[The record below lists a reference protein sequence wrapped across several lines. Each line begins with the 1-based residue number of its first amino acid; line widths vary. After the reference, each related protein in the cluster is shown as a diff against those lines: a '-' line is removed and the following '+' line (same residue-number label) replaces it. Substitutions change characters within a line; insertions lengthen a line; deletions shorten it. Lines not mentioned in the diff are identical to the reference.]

1 MQRIIVL
8 FSLMALF
15 FGNSFGWVD
24 PASKIKKVT
33 THIKLASI
41 QDKETGELKTFYD
54 DCAFKVYNGEGRVI
68 FSYGSK
74 KESVETP
81 CRAYTVAETPDY
93 VIIVN
98 ENSSSAK
105 KCQKLEY
112 DGNTWNTYPLG
123 NCYYTRSDCIR
134 PKTTCSNGVNE
145 GWRNYQEIVKKNAGL
160 VSERKVLENSFEAE
174 VGKNVIELYFDRKIQ
189 LEGDQV
195 TYRGKVYR
203 LSNRDHQMLVRFI
216 LNKSDCEGKNH
227 SREHRYLECK
237 QGRLTRYDKTEE
249 EIASGRCDPVEV
261 YTIFDAYED
270 NCDKKDCA
278 PPKEVVE
285 YANKMCAKGEK
296 SYCKSVQ
303 EKNKAENLARKKAAD
318 VAEKKARKRAE
329 KENFLESY
337 DSDRDGFCS
346 EGYEES
352 SMSNLCEGLDLCP
365 GLSGTSPDGCT
376 EEVRA
381 MMKEDAKETIELQI
395 RQLFDS
401 DNDGFCSEEFVC
413 SDKWGECAKYAAD
426 YGIKERLSFKKYK
439 YSNPFLSKAETKA
452 AIADAKEKVCTKGY
466 IDACPYNWGRS
477 MGCSNQNLREYV
489 IKTYGDYDQ
498 DHDGFCDKWI
508 EEKGLWRAEGIGCD
522 QDYLDECPTEFGG
535 ERGCPRQ
542 QDNSF
547 ARQKANRPAGRCC
560 PPGAVGCHD
569 NCTQSERNSGGRNY
583 DNGGQRNENGLFV
596 NGKKVKFW

>member
-1 MQRIIVL
+1 MQRITVL
-8 FSLMALF
+8 IFLLTLF
-15 FGNSFGWVD
+15 WGNSFGWVD

-33 THIKLASI
+33 ANIKLASI
-41 QDKETGELKTFYD
+41 RDKETGELKTYYD

-68 FSYGSK
+68 YSYGSK

-105 KCQKLEY
+105 KCKKLEY

-123 NCYYTRSDCIR
+123 NCTYTRHDCIR
-134 PKTTCSNGVNE
+134 PKMTCSNGVNQ

-203 LSNRDHQMLVRFI
+203 LSKRDHQMLVRFI
-216 LNKSDCEGKNH
+216 LRKADHESINNAHQSRFIECE
-227 SREHRYLECK
+227 
-237 QGRLTRYDKTEE
+237 QGRLPSYALSEE
-249 EIASGRCDPVEV
+249 EIASGRCDPVEI

-270 NCDKKDCA
+270 ECNKNKKDCA
-278 PPKEVVE
+278 PLEKEVVE

-318 VAEKKARKRAE
+318 IAEKKARERAE
-329 KENFLESY
+329 KERFLESY
-337 DSDRDGFCS
+337 DSDRDGFCL

-352 SMSNLCEGLDLCP
+352 SLSNLCQGLDLCP

-376 EEVRA
+376 GEVRA
-381 MMKEDAKETIELQI
+381 MMKKDAKETIELQI
-395 RQLFDS
+395 RQLFDC
-401 DNDGFCSEEFVC
+401 DADGFCSEEF
-413 SDKWGECAKYAAD
+413 DKWGGCAEYAAAS
-426 YGIKERLSFKKYK
+426 GIKENVSFKNYT
-439 YSNPFLSKAETKA
+439 YFNPFLSKAEAKA
-452 AIADAKEKVCTKGY
+452 AIAEAKEKVCTKGY

-477 MGCSNQNLREYV
+477 MGC
-489 IKTYGDYDQ
+489 
-498 DHDGFCDKWI
+498 
-508 EEKGLWRAEGIGCD
+508 
-522 QDYLDECPTEFGG
+522 
-535 ERGCPRQ
+535 
-542 QDNSF
+542 
-547 ARQKANRPAGRCC
+547 
-560 PPGAVGCHD
+560 
-569 NCTQSERNSGGRNY
+569 ERNAGGKNY
-583 DNGGQRNENGLFV
+583 DNSGQNNGNGLFV
-596 NGKKVKFW
+596 NGKKVKFKKVKFW